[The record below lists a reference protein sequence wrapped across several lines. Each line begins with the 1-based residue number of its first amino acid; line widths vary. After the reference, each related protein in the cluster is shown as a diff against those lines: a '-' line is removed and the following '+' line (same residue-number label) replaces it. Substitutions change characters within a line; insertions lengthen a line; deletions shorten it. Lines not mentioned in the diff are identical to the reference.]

1 MSAPPLTHTSLYNLL
16 LLLCYD
22 ALLLQLYG
30 QDLRPVAPPYNY
42 AAVSVSNVVA
52 TFCQYEALKHVSFPM
67 QVRVCAVRD
76 VACVRTLAS
85 CLCLAAAC
93 VP

>member
-1 MSAPPLTHTSLYNLL
+1 M
-16 LLLCYD
+16 
-22 ALLLQLYG
+22 YG

-67 QVRVCAVRD
+67 QVGGWVGGWKGQGR
-76 VACVRTLAS
+76 
-85 CLCLAAAC
+85 AAAGWL
-93 VP
+93 PRE